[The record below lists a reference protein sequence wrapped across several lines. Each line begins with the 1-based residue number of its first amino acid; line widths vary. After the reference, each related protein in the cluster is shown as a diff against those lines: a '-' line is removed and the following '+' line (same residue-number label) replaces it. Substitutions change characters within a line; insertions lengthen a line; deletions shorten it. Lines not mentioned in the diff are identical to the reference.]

1 MVYVFIPPARRQA
14 VEATREELATLR
26 ELRARGLEG
35 ESLERAL
42 VAGGIPAERARLL
55 AAVGSPQ
62 TAASVA
68 GRLVLMT
75 AVMALGLLF
84 ALAERPMRHWLRD
97 HYPGWEWLV
106 GLVFPLVVIVVVLW
120 RIQSRRR
127 AAADAPEGTTR
138 ADQIDNRPIG

>member
-1 MVYVFIPPARRQA
+1 MAYVFIPPARRHA

-62 TAASVA
+62 TAANVA
-68 GRLVLMT
+68 GRLLLMT

-97 HYPGWEWLV
+97 RYPGWEWLV
-106 GLVFPLVVIVVVLW
+106 GLVFPLVVILVVLW
-120 RIQSRRR
+120 RIQARRR
-127 AAADAPEGTTR
+127 AAAEAPEGVTR